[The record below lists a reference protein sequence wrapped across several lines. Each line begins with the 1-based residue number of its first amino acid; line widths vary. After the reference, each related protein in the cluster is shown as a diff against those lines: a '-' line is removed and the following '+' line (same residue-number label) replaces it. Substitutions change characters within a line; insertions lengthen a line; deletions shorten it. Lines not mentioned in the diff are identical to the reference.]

1 MEKSEELEISKA
13 YAYRIGLTIL
23 ILLVVLTIG
32 EYALGAVG
40 ANWTSVFIAIALF
53 KAFLVV
59 RDYMH
64 IGKLFSGEE
73 QHHE

>member
-1 MEKSEELEISKA
+1 MTHATPEREKSA
-13 YAYRIGLTIL
+13 RYRTGIIVLAILAVFTAIEFIVSQIGNWIAVLVLIGLL
-23 ILLVVLTIG
+23 
-32 EYALGAVG
+32 
-40 ANWTSVFIAIALF
+40 

-73 QHHE
+73 E

>member
-1 MEKSEELEISKA
+1 MTDPTLEPHKSGLYKA
-13 YAYRIGLTIL
+13 GIIVLL
-23 ILLVVLTIG
+23 ILAVFTAIEFGVSQLGNWIAVLVVISL
-32 EYALGAVG
+32 L
-40 ANWTSVFIAIALF
+40 

-73 QHHE
+73 E

>member
-1 MEKSEELEISKA
+1 MSKVTPDAQKSARYKTGIIVLAILAVFTAIEFTVSQLGNWIA
-13 YAYRIGLTIL
+13 VLVLIGLL
-23 ILLVVLTIG
+23 
-32 EYALGAVG
+32 
-40 ANWTSVFIAIALF
+40 

-73 QHHE
+73 E

>member
-1 MEKSEELEISKA
+1 MTKITLEQQKSGRYKA
-13 YAYRIGLTIL
+13 GIIVLL
-23 ILLVVLTIG
+23 ILAVFTAIEFGVSQLGNWIAVLLVISL
-32 EYALGAVG
+32 L
-40 ANWTSVFIAIALF
+40 

-73 QHHE
+73 E

>member
-1 MEKSEELEISKA
+1 MSKETPEGRKSTRYKA
-13 YAYRIGLTIL
+13 GITVLAILAVFTAIEFTVSQLGNWIAVLLVIGLL
-23 ILLVVLTIG
+23 
-32 EYALGAVG
+32 
-40 ANWTSVFIAIALF
+40 

-73 QHHE
+73 E

>member
-1 MEKSEELEISKA
+1 MTKTTIEQPKSGRYKA
-13 YAYRIGLTIL
+13 GIIVLL
-23 ILLVVLTIG
+23 ILAVFTAIEFGISQLGNWIAVLLVISL
-32 EYALGAVG
+32 L
-40 ANWTSVFIAIALF
+40 

-73 QHHE
+73 E

>member
-1 MEKSEELEISKA
+1 MVKTTLEQYKSARFKTGIIVLIILAVFTAIEFGVSQIGNWIAVLLAIS
-13 YAYRIGLTIL
+13 
-23 ILLVVLTIG
+23 LL
-32 EYALGAVG
+32 
-40 ANWTSVFIAIALF
+40 

-73 QHHE
+73 E